1 MSSRRHHI
9 HIICVPNDQSLVL
22 DCVAIFFQ
30 TRAFLTYDVSSALPR
45 AALYGR
51 QCIDDCDY
59 AVLVIGHSY
68 GATQNKGVSQM
79 HLSYLSA
86 KAKMKP
92 MLILIK
98 NHQESTEVSPQL
110 KDFIKL
116 VERQNIGISY
126 YASANEI
133 DRHLSHSYEA
143 MVERH
148 PALSWV
154 RENQTLSPI
163 RDISKDIDKDVE
175 NTVAI
180 SPPSTKKQADT
191 LLPAQDS
198 FDSVTKPLNLED
210 VFEFQYSAQAYEG
223 GNLTDVVRS
232 LSCTWQEILNAL
244 IKIPLSFS
252 SYGLQSVINR
262 LIATKAEYDIK
273 QHMPNVHAVA
283 RCQIKQADL
292 VNLQH
297 ALVAANWIQLASV
310 GARPSQELWRLTF
323 YAKKIHEESQFM
335 LNKVQQ

>member
-1 MSSRRHHI
+1 MSNRRHHI
-9 HIICVPNDQSLVL
+9 HVICAANDQPLVL

-98 NHQESTEVSPQL
+98 NQQEHTELSPQL
-110 KDFIKL
+110 KDFIRL
-116 VERQNIGISY
+116 VERQNIDINY
-126 YASANEI
+126 YASATEI
-133 DRHLSHSYEA
+133 DRRLNHSYEA
-143 MVERH
+143 MIERH

-154 RENQTLSPI
+154 RESSASIPPSPA
-163 RDISKDIDKDVE
+163 RVSPTANKP
-175 NTVAI
+175 TVA
-180 SPPSTKKQADT
+180 SAKPADI
-191 LLPAQDS
+191 PAALQHS
-198 FDSVTKPLNLED
+198 FDTVTKPLVLSD
-210 VFEFQYSAQAYEG
+210 IFEFQYSAQAYEG
-223 GNLTDVVRS
+223 GNLTDVVRT
-232 LSCTWQEILNAL
+232 LSCSWQEILNAL
-244 IKIPLSFS
+244 IKIPQNFS
-252 SYGLQSVINR
+252 SYGLQNSINR

-292 VNLQH
+292 VKLQH
-297 ALVAANWIQLASV
+297 ALVAANWIQMASA
-310 GARPSQELWRLTF
+310 GTRASQELWRLTF
-323 YAKKIHEESQFM
+323 YAKKIYEESQM
-335 LNKVQQ
+335 TLNKMN